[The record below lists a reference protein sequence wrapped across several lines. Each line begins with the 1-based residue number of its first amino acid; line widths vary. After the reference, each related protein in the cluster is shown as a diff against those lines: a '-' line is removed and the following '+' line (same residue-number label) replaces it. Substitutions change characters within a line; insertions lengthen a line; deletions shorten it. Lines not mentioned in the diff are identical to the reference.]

1 MYKFYYRQLDPNLR
15 SFSKLFGKIVNELPE
30 GGRFYFNL
38 ARSMRM
44 GGENYMFRDGVWS
57 DPFETIIHPQFHMPS
72 YDKNFNLNFSDIS
85 DLRALDIKKIIN
97 DTDRTVMVQ
106 WSGGIDSTV
115 AMVSLIKN
123 LSTSELS
130 KVTVSMSGDSLLE
143 NPNFYNNFIKDKFK
157 IVNSENM
164 LFNDYKE
171 KYNAYCIGAD
181 TGDCMFGSELG
192 NKLYP
197 RMKFIQNDIDNLY
210 HSVSSKDVDY
220 TAYKSIIIQ
229 YFNNNLKNAAL
240 QLKQYSIFDKSL
252 SEMLPGDEK
261 FGEMFYE
268 KIVNNIKTSSVPIYS
283 LHDFFWWTI
292 FSGRYLFCSLRG
304 PIAYSVG
311 TNKESLIN
319 DCLIQWFNTDEY
331 QLWSMNNNNNGE
343 KLTGPTQGLYKTACK
358 KYIFEFD
365 KDEWYYHHK
374 IKIVSS
380 PNIIKRNWR
389 KNFND
394 FDPILGID
402 TDYNIVKIGTPDVD
416 NYVTE
421 QLMKFKIDWC

>member
-57 DPFETIIHPQFHMPS
+57 DPFETIIHPQFHMPT

-164 LFNDYKE
+164 LFND
-171 KYNAYCIGAD
+171 
-181 TGDCMFGSELG
+181 
-192 NKLYP
+192 
-197 RMKFIQNDIDNLY
+197 
-210 HSVSSKDVDY
+210 
-220 TAYKSIIIQ
+220 
-229 YFNNNLKNAAL
+229 
-240 QLKQYSIFDKSL
+240 
-252 SEMLPGDEK
+252 
-261 FGEMFYE
+261 
-268 KIVNNIKTSSVPIYS
+268 
-283 LHDFFWWTI
+283 
-292 FSGRYLFCSLRG
+292 
-304 PIAYSVG
+304 
-311 TNKESLIN
+311 
-319 DCLIQWFNTDEY
+319 
-331 QLWSMNNNNNGE
+331 
-343 KLTGPTQGLYKTACK
+343 
-358 KYIFEFD
+358 
-365 KDEWYYHHK
+365 
-374 IKIVSS
+374 
-380 PNIIKRNWR
+380 
-389 KNFND
+389 
-394 FDPILGID
+394 
-402 TDYNIVKIGTPDVD
+402 
-416 NYVTE
+416 
-421 QLMKFKIDWC
+421 